1 MQKTTKAS
9 KSTPLGELAYAK
21 LHSAI
26 QAGTFEPGQ
35 RMMETE
41 VADWLQMSRTPARDA
56 MRRLENEGLLV
67 HEPRQGLV
75 IATLDHAAVME
86 LYTMREVLEG
96 TAARLAARHASELE
110 VEQLLELITV
120 EKKLKGKYDELAAHN
135 QRFHRA
141 LHQATHNRFLLRAL
155 ITVRDSMGLLG
166 KSLMTMPHRAAAALK
181 EHEQIVRAIEKRDP
195 DAAEEA
201 ARAHVRS
208 AQRERIKS
216 FMPA

>member
-1 MQKTTKAS
+1 MQKTTKNS

-26 QAGTFEPGQ
+26 QGGTFEPGQ

-41 VADWLQMSRTPARDA
+41 VADWLKMSRTPARDA

-67 HEPRQGLV
+67 HEPRLGLV

-110 VEQLLELITV
+110 VEQLLELIAV
-120 EKKLKGKYDELAAHN
+120 EKKLKGKYEELAEHN

-141 LHQATHNRFLLRAL
+141 LRQAAHNRFLLRAL

-166 KSLMTMPHRAAAALK
+166 KSQMTLPHRAATAVK
-181 EHEQIVRAIEKRDP
+181 EHEAIVLAIQKRDV

-201 ARAHVRS
+201 ARAHVRA

>member
-1 MQKTTKAS
+1 MQKTTKTS
-9 KSTPLGELAYAK
+9 KSTPLGELAYAR

-26 QAGTFEPGQ
+26 QVGTFEPGK
-35 RMMETE
+35 RMMEIE
-41 VADWLQMSRTPARDA
+41 IAEWLQMSRTPARDA

-75 IATLDHAAVME
+75 IATLDHAAVIE

-110 VEQLLELITV
+110 VEQLLELIVV
-120 EKKLKGKYDELAAHN
+120 EKKLKGKYQELAEHN

-141 LHQATHNRFLLRAL
+141 LRQAAHNRYLLRAL

-166 KSLMTMPHRAAAALK
+166 KSQMTMPHRAATALK
-181 EHEQIVRAIEKRDP
+181 EHEQIVRAIQKRDA
-195 DAAEEA
+195 DAAEA
-201 ARAHVRS
+201 VARAHVRA

>member
-1 MQKTTKAS
+1 MQKTKAS

-41 VADWLQMSRTPARDA
+41 VADWLKMSRTPARDA

-67 HEPRQGLV
+67 HEPRLGLV
-75 IATLDHAAVME
+75 IATLDHAAVIE

-96 TAARLAARHASELE
+96 TAARLAARYASELE
-110 VEQLLELITV
+110 VEQLLELIAV
-120 EKKLKGKYDELAAHN
+120 EKKLKGKYDELAEHN

-141 LHQATHNRFLLRAL
+141 LRQAAHNRFLLRAL

-166 KSLMTMPHRAAAALK
+166 KSQMTLPHRAAAALK
-181 EHEQIVRAIEKRDP
+181 EHEQIVRAIEKRDA
-195 DAAEEA
+195 DAAEAA
-201 ARAHVRS
+201 ARAHVRA

>member
-1 MQKTTKAS
+1 MQKTSKTA

-41 VADWLQMSRTPARDA
+41 VADWLKMSRTPARDA

-67 HEPRQGLV
+67 HEPRLGLV

-96 TAARLAARHASELE
+96 TAARLAARNSSDLE
-110 VEQLLELITV
+110 VEQLLELV
-120 EKKLKGKYDELAAHN
+120 ALEKKLKGKYNELADHN
-135 QRFHRA
+135 QRFHQA
-141 LHQATHNRFLLRAL
+141 LRQAAHNRFLLRAL
-155 ITVRDSMGLLG
+155 VTVRDSMGLLG
-166 KSLMTMPHRAAAALK
+166 KSLMTMPQRAVAALK
-181 EHEQIVRAIEKRDP
+181 EHEQIVRAIEKRDS
-195 DAAEEA
+195 DAAEAA
-201 ARAHVRS
+201 ARAHVRA

>member
-1 MQKTTKAS
+1 MPKMTQAS
-9 KSTPLGELAYAK
+9 NSTPLGELAYAK
-21 LHSAI
+21 LHAAI
-26 QAGTFEPGQ
+26 QAGTFEPGK

-41 VADWLQMSRTPARDA
+41 IAAWLQMSRTPARDA

-67 HEPRQGLV
+67 HEPRLGLV
-75 IATLDHAAVME
+75 VATLDHAAVIE

-110 VEQLLELITV
+110 VEQLLELLAV
-120 EKKLKGKYDELAAHN
+120 EKKLKGKYAELAEHN
-135 QRFHRA
+135 QRFHHA
-141 LHQATHNRFLLRAL
+141 LRQAAHNRYLLRAL

-166 KSLMTMPHRAAAALK
+166 KSQMTVPHRAATAYK
-181 EHEQIVRAIEKRDP
+181 EHEQIVRAIRKRDA
-195 DAAEEA
+195 DAAEAA
-201 ARAHVRS
+201 ARAHIRA

>member
-1 MQKTTKAS
+1 MQKTTKTL

-41 VADWLQMSRTPARDA
+41 VADWLKMSRTPARDA

-86 LYTMREVLEG
+86 LYAMREVLEG
-96 TAARLAARHASELE
+96 ASELE
-110 VEQLLELITV
+110 LQQLLELVAV
-120 EKKLKGKYDELAAHN
+120 EKKLKGKYEELAEHN
-135 QRFHRA
+135 QRFHQA
-141 LHQATHNRFLLRAL
+141 LRHAAHNRFLLRAL

-166 KSLMTMPHRAAAALK
+166 KSQMTLPHRAATALK
-181 EHEQIVRAIEKRDP
+181 EHEQIVRAIEKRDA
-195 DAAEEA
+195 DAADEA
-201 ARAHVRS
+201 ARAHVRA